1 MKAYAVQHQFVKS
14 IPTSMAEGILY
25 VSVEFATVGHKCC
38 CGCGNEVFTRL
49 SPKDWQL
56 TYDGR
61 SISLNPSIGNW
72 NFPCQSHYW
81 IKNNRVVWDKK
92 WSKAKIA
99 ALKLQE
105 SEDGS
110 GDESDRSASRIRRK
124 NVWKRLFGG
133 RSKVDE

>member
-1 MKAYAVQHQFVKS
+1 MKQYSMQHEFVKS
-14 IPTSMAEGILY
+14 IPRPMVDGILY

-81 IKNNRVVWDKK
+81 IKNNRVVWDRK
-92 WSKAKIA
+92 WSKAKID
-99 ALKLQE
+99 ALKRGE
-105 SEDGS
+105 AIDGTDTTRVDDT
-110 GDESDRSASRIRRK
+110 GPPRRK
-124 NVWKRLFGG
+124 RLWKRLTKRFKGN
-133 RSKVDE
+133 